1 MKVIVLGANSK
12 ATDNQCKAA
21 FKIGTVLVENDY
33 VCIHGAGTG
42 TMLNT
47 TLGMQSKDK
56 DKADRLTYTIWPESM
71 KLESKKTR
79 NYYKS
84 AFKKVVVPTIHDR
97 IGLLLKES
105 ETANFIICYG
115 GGIGTTH
122 ELFSI
127 LTNYYDK
134 VHLMPCILFCDVDAQ
149 NLIEKLYSLLNSWDI
164 PERPYIKQL
173 IKKIKVYKVDEICR
187 ILKSKTKR
195 KNNLIY

>member
-1 MKVIVLGANSK
+1 MEWNLTKDDYLQPVVYFEPIEMNGVTIEK
-12 ATDNQCKAA
+12 ATGFNGK
-21 FKIGTVLVENDY
+21 FIRTNKIGPGSIIVIIRSGDVIPHIEE
-33 VCIHGAGTG
+33 V
-42 TMLNT
+42 
-47 TLGMQSKDK
+47 
-56 DKADRLTYTIWPESM
+56 
-71 KLESKKTR
+71 
-79 NYYKS
+79 
-84 AFKKVVVPTIHDR
+84 
-97 IGLLLKES
+97 LKES

-149 NLIEKLYSLLNSWDI
+149 DLIEKIYSLLNSWDI
-164 PERPYIKQL
+164 PKRPYIKQL
-173 IKKIKVYKVDEICR
+173 ISKIKVHKVDDICQ